1 MQTDSI
7 SDRPARWRSLAG
19 KLLIGLAGAVII
31 ALAISFLEFSPP
43 RLPESPLYR
52 IDPDISGIGFFNAS
66 CGERNDSYGYSYRFT
81 KRDAR
86 CIFAELHVPPD
97 MPETTLHVIFYDV
110 DGQVM
115 YEENLLVG
123 KGSSA
128 AIVGVYEGQAEPGCW
143 QPGIYRVEFIA
154 EDKIIAADEFQIV
167 DP

>member
-1 MQTDSI
+1 MQNGFI
-7 SDRPARWRSLAG
+7 HWRFLAA
-19 KLLIGLAGAVII
+19 KILIGLTGVSILGLAV
-31 ALAISFLEFSPP
+31 SFLKFEPP
-43 RLPESPLYR
+43 RLPEAPLYR
-52 IDPDISGIGFFNAS
+52 ITPGVSGIGFFNANCS
-66 CGERNDSYGYSYRFT
+66 GQGGKQGYSYRFR
-81 KRDAR
+81 KRDVR

-97 MPETTLHVIFYDV
+97 MPETALHVIFYDV

-128 AIVGVYEGQAEPGCW
+128 ALVGVYEGQAEPGHW

-154 EDKIIAADEFQIV
+154 EGKIIAADEFQIV